1 MSRITTWAAGMILI
15 IVTAFATTFA
25 PVYVAAQTTPITN
38 VNPGMGAPGT
48 RFAFMATGF
57 ASGETIAVWV
67 NTPTGA
73 PMAIKAEQ
81 LNGANR
87 DGRADW
93 FWTSSHNAV
102 AGTWQMVA
110 RGAKSGTQR
119 VINFAIVGDLP
130 APPTA
135 EPPAQSNVAPHDG
148 PAGARFAFMA
158 TGFASGET
166 IAVWVNTPTGAPMA
180 IKAEQLNGANR
191 DGRADWFWTSPHN
204 AVAGTWQMVARGA
217 RSGTQRVINFVVR

>member
-57 ASGETIAVWV
+57 ASGEKIAVWV

-73 PMAIKAEQ
+73 PMAITAEE
-81 LNGANR
+81 LNGANS
-87 DGRADW
+87 DGRGDW
-93 FWTSSHNAV
+93 FWTTPDNAA

-110 RGAKSGTQR
+110 RGATSGTQR
-119 VINFAIVGDLP
+119 VI
-130 APPTA
+130 
-135 EPPAQSNVAPHDG
+135 S
-148 PAGARFAFMA
+148 
-158 TGFASGET
+158 
-166 IAVWVNTPTGAPMA
+166 
-180 IKAEQLNGANR
+180 
-191 DGRADWFWTSPHN
+191 
-204 AVAGTWQMVARGA
+204 
-217 RSGTQRVINFVVR
+217 FVVR

>member
-93 FWTSSHNAV
+93 VLDQLPQRGRRYLADGRPWCQERHPARDQLRDCRRSS
-102 AGTWQMVA
+102 
-110 RGAKSGTQR
+110 
-119 VINFAIVGDLP
+119 
-130 APPTA
+130 
-135 EPPAQSNVAPHDG
+135 G
-148 PAGARFAFMA
+148 PA
-158 TGFASGET
+158 
-166 IAVWVNTPTGAPMA
+166 
-180 IKAEQLNGANR
+180 
-191 DGRADWFWTSPHN
+191 DC
-204 AVAGTWQMVARGA
+204 
-217 RSGTQRVINFVVR
+217 